1 MIETYLKH
9 FLEVSPLTLANSLL
23 SFVYKEMRL
32 HRKETKMENMNITLD
47 NTLEDMMNVQIKKG
61 KKTIS
66 VVFRKVN
73 GRWIYWEGREFSEEL
88 NTRNNDDF
96 QNLMKGF

>member
-1 MIETYLKH
+1 
-9 FLEVSPLTLANSLL
+9 
-23 SFVYKEMRL
+23 
-32 HRKETKMENMNITLD
+32 MENMNITLD
-47 NTLEDMMNVQIKKG
+47 DTLEDMMNVQIKKG

-73 GRWIYWEGREFSEEL
+73 GRWIYWEGQEFAEE
-88 NTRNNDDF
+88 TQPRNNDDF

>member
-1 MIETYLKH
+1 
-9 FLEVSPLTLANSLL
+9 
-23 SFVYKEMRL
+23 
-32 HRKETKMENMNITLD
+32 MENMIITLD
-47 NTLEDMMNVQIKKG
+47 DTLEDMMNVQIKKG

-73 GRWIYWEGREFSEEL
+73 GRWIYWEGQEFAEE
-88 NTRNNDDF
+88 TQPRNNDDF

>member
-1 MIETYLKH
+1 
-9 FLEVSPLTLANSLL
+9 
-23 SFVYKEMRL
+23 
-32 HRKETKMENMNITLD
+32 MENMNITLD
-47 NTLEDMMNVQIKKG
+47 DTLEDMMNVQIKKG
-61 KKTIS
+61 KKTYS

-73 GRWIYWEGREFSEEL
+73 GRYIYWEGREFAEEL

>member
-1 MIETYLKH
+1 
-9 FLEVSPLTLANSLL
+9 
-23 SFVYKEMRL
+23 
-32 HRKETKMENMNITLD
+32 MNITLD
-47 NTLEDMMNVQIKKG
+47 DTLEDMMNVQIKKG
-61 KKTIS
+61 KKTYS

-73 GRWIYWEGREFSEEL
+73 GRYIYWEGREFAEEL

>member
-1 MIETYLKH
+1 
-9 FLEVSPLTLANSLL
+9 
-23 SFVYKEMRL
+23 
-32 HRKETKMENMNITLD
+32 MENMNITLD
-47 NTLEDMMNVQIKKG
+47 DTLLDMMNVQIKKG

-66 VVFRKVN
+66 VVFRKVD
-73 GRWIYWEGREFSEEL
+73 GRWIYWEGMEFSEEL

>member
-1 MIETYLKH
+1 
-9 FLEVSPLTLANSLL
+9 
-23 SFVYKEMRL
+23 
-32 HRKETKMENMNITLD
+32 MENMNITLD